1 MGLSF
6 SDQNIRAVGQLLAAL
21 YQDLRGVAHA
31 LRPLPQLGGQHHAA
45 EDMRAGALG
54 EVAPTTRAQVR
65 TASAEYV
72 RGQLCEAIVPATRQA
87 ASHGVT
93 RTEDEEY

>member
-6 SDQNIRAVGQLLAAL
+6 SDQTVGAVIQPLAAL
-21 YQDLRGVAHA
+21 DQDLRCVAHV
-31 LRPLPQLGGQHHAA
+31 LCPLPQLGGQQHAA
-45 EDMRAGALG
+45 EDVRADTFG

-72 RGQLCEAIVPATRQA
+72 RGQLCEAIVLATRQA
-87 ASHGVT
+87 VSDGVA
-93 RTEDEEY
+93 